1 MNDDFRPKNI
11 LLDNHF
17 YDYLLILDS
26 YFYNYYSLYVESHNW
41 KVLHKNVHTK
51 FAIILKL

>member
-17 YDYLLILDS
+17 YDYLLILDN